1 MAVRRKNLQ
10 WGGLVTRIG
19 IRETHTVCVCLVN
32 DELEDQGKS
41 RDDIAKTRK
50 GLVSEAMHNSSVS
63 CPVIGICLA
72 YDVNNVCSRTF

>member
-1 MAVRRKNLQ
+1 MCMGNS
-10 WGGLVTRIG
+10 
-19 IRETHTVCVCLVN
+19 LVN